1 MNGDYINISVAEI
14 GLAALLILA
23 NGLISI
29 FLKLRLEKQLLI
41 ASVRMVV
48 QLFAIGLILKWV
60 FAADKWYIVVA
71 IMTVMTVIAG
81 LAARNRSRIRY
92 QGMQFDALFSIWI
105 PSWMIMGVGLVLI
118 LRIEPWYSPQYVI
131 PVLGM
136 IMGNTLTG
144 VSLGLDRITNE
155 LTQRR
160 DHVEMM
166 LSLGATGWEAYREAA
181 QNAVRAG
188 MMPTINSMMV
198 IGLVSLPGMMTG
210 QILAGQDPEQA
221 IRYQILLMFLLTAS
235 SGIACMLA
243 VLLVFRRVFSA
254 QNNFQYWKLHEPA

>member
-1 MNGDYINISVAEI
+1 MNNAYMEISLAEL
-14 GLAALLILA
+14 GLASLLILV

-29 FLKLRLEKQLLI
+29 LLKLKLEKQLLL

-60 FAADKWYIVVA
+60 FAADKWYIVLG

-81 LAARNRSRIRY
+81 LAIRNRSRFRY
-92 QGMQFDALFSIWI
+92 PGMPGDALAAVWI
-105 PSWMIMGVGLVLI
+105 PSWLITGIGLIVIMKI
-118 LRIEPWYSPQYVI
+118 QPWYSPQYVI

-144 VSLGLDRITNE
+144 VSLGLDRITYE
-155 LTQRR
+155 LTQKR
-160 DHVEMM
+160 DQVEMM
-166 LSLGATGWEAYREAA
+166 LALGASGWEAYREPA
-181 QNAVRAG
+181 QNALTAG

-235 SGIACMLA
+235 SAIGCVLTI
-243 VLLVFRRVFSA
+243 LLVYRRLFTRT
-254 QNNFQYWKLHEPA
+254 NYFLYWKLREKR

>member
-1 MNGDYINISVAEI
+1 MNPEYMEISVGEI

-23 NGLISI
+23 NGLISV
-29 FLKLRLEKQLLI
+29 FLKLKLEKQLLI
-41 ASVRMVV
+41 ASIRMVV

-60 FAADKWYIVVA
+60 FAADKWYIVLA
-71 IMTVMTVIAG
+71 IMAVMTVIAG

-105 PSWMIMGVGLVLI
+105 PSWLTMGIGLVLI
-118 LRIEPWYSPQYVI
+118 MHIEPWYSPQYVI

-155 LTQRR
+155 LTQKR

-166 LSLGATGWEAYREAA
+166 LSLGASGWEAYREPA

-235 SGIACMLA
+235 SGIACVLA
-243 VLLVFRRVFSA
+243 VLLVFRRVFSP
-254 QNNFQYWKLHEPA
+254 QNNFLYWKLHESA